1 MTFDELTHA
10 AEQGNAG
17 AQAQLGRLLIQKH
30 YFQVGIH
37 FMLESVSQTGSMEDI
52 FFVNIAINNVTS
64 EDEKQKILEELHE
77 RAEADECTA
86 SYILGQCYED
96 SNIVTQNHEKSIYYY
111 ERGARCGIFPA
122 TEKLGAYYL
131 EVKDDVKEGML
142 WYFRAVEAGSD
153 NAWRPIGLNI
163 FITRITMGTI
173 TRELRT
179 DADVVQ
185 ILTYCAEKGAI
196 FAQFLLA
203 RRYEKG
209 RGVPQNIAQAQY
221 WYDRIKHYVTDLQ
234 DITNVIEGM
243 MYTTW
248 GYIPEY

>member
-1 MTFDELTHA
+1 MR
-10 AEQGNAG
+10 N
-17 AQAQLGRLLIQKH
+17 
-30 YFQVGIH
+30 
-37 FMLESVSQTGSMEDI
+37 
-52 FFVNIAINNVTS
+52 
-64 EDEKQKILEELHE
+64 
-77 RAEADECTA
+77 
-86 SYILGQCYED
+86 
-96 SNIVTQNHEKSIYYY
+96 KSIYYY
-111 ERGARCGIFPA
+111 ERGARCGFFPA

-203 RRYEKG
+203 RLYEKG